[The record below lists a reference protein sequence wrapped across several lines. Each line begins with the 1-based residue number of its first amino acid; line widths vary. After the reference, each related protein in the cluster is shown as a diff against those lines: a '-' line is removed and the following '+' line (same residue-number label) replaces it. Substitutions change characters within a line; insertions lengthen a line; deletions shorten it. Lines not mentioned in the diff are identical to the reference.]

1 MERVQI
7 KINLPSD
14 VFAFIASEAAKNMR
28 SKTSEIVLAVRAKMT
43 AATGEG
49 VGNHAPAAAS
59 RTGALES
66 ANSTNG

>member
-7 KINLPSD
+7 KINLPAD
-14 VFAFIASEAAKNMR
+14 VFAFIANEAARNMR
-28 SKTSEIVLAVRAKMT
+28 SKTSEIVLALKARMT

-49 VGNHAPAAAS
+49 LGNHTPAAAS
-59 RTGALES
+59 RTGALTS